1 MMQEIDR
8 KFVKRQL
15 KKIPSLRNLYLDI
28 QDDLDQIEEK
38 LKLFTHSPNKI
49 ISEISS
55 YLFKNA
61 GKRIRPAL
69 VVLCSRIF
77 GYKGDE
83 HILLAALIE
92 AIHTASLIHD
102 DIIDHSDTRRGQDT
116 VHARWGPNISVLLGD
131 YLYIKTLGLSLHSR
145 HREVTQLFTD
155 TSAQMI
161 EGELN
166 EYHMSGNLSLTEE
179 DYLDNINKK
188 TASLFSASCLL
199 GAILGDAS
207 KEEKELISGFGTS
220 LGLTFQIIDDLL
232 DYSGDEKTLG
242 KPVLSDLTEGR
253 VTLPLIYTLSR
264 ASEDERTHLI
274 SLIAD
279 SKFQANERE
288 KILSIAKSNGAL
300 EYTYQ
305 KAVSFGQHSREML
318 KQLPD
323 TIYRNTLSLML
334 DYVLTRDR

>member
-28 QDDLDQIEEK
+28 QGDLDQIEEK

-49 ISEISS
+49 VSEISS
-55 YLFKNA
+55 YIFEKA

-131 YLYIKTLGLSLHSR
+131 YLYIKTLGLSLQSR
-145 HREVTQLFTD
+145 HREVSQLFTD
-155 TSAQMI
+155 VSAQMI

-166 EYHMSGNLSLTEE
+166 EYYMSGNHSLTEE
-179 DYLDNINKK
+179 NYLDNINKK
-188 TASLFSASCLL
+188 TASLFSASCRL

-207 KEEKELISGFGTS
+207 KEEKDLISGFGTS
-220 LGLTFQIIDDLL
+220 LGLAFQIIDDLL

-253 VTLPLIYTLSR
+253 VTLPLIYTMSQ
-264 ASEDERTHLI
+264 ASEEERTHLI
-274 SLIAD
+274 NLIED

-288 KILSIAKSNGAL
+288 KILSMAKSNGAL

-305 KAVSFGQHSREML
+305 KAVGFGEHSREML

-334 DYVLTRDR
+334 DYVLNRDR

>member
-28 QDDLDQIEEK
+28 QGDLDQIEEK
-38 LKLFTHSPNKI
+38 LRLFTHSPNKI
-49 ISEISS
+49 VSEISS
-55 YLFKNA
+55 YLFEKA

-77 GYKGDE
+77 NYKGNE

-131 YLYIKTLGLSLHSR
+131 YLYIKTLGLSLQSR
-145 HREVTQLFTD
+145 HREVSQLFTD
-155 TSAQMI
+155 VSAQMI

-188 TASLFSASCLL
+188 TASLFSASCYL

-207 KEEKELISGFGTS
+207 REEKELISGFGTS

-253 VTLPLIYTLSR
+253 ITLPLIYTLSQ
-264 ASEDERTHLI
+264 ASEAERTHLI
-274 SLIAD
+274 SLIED
-279 SKFQANERE
+279 SKFQAIERE
-288 KILSIAKSNGAL
+288 KILSMAKSNGAL

-334 DYVLTRDR
+334 DYVLNRDR